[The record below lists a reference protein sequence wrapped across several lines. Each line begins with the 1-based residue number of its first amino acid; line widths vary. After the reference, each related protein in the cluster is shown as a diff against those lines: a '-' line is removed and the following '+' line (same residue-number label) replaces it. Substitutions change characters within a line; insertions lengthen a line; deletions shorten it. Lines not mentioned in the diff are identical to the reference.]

1 MEVFLEDRVIF
12 IIEVVAT
19 MAFAISGIRLAAAK
33 DFDWFGAYA
42 VGLITAV
49 GGGTLRDLLLY
60 APIFWM
66 SNMLYISVTGISM
79 FIVVIFRKNLVKLNH
94 TFFTFDT
101 IGLALYVIIGI
112 QKSIM
117 LGHPMWVAIIMG
129 TISGSF
135 GGVLRDILLNE
146 TPLMFRKDVYATAC
160 IAGGI
165 MYWLADLIGLGVVFQ
180 QIICF
185 ITIVVI
191 RFLAITFNLSIPTMT
206 INKKK

>member
-66 SNMLYISVTGISM
+66 SNTLYILVTGISM
-79 FIVVIFRKNLVKLNH
+79 FIVVLFRKNLVKLDH

-101 IGLALYVIIGI
+101 IGLALYVVIGM

-117 LGHPMWVAIIMG
+117 LGHPIWVAIIMG
-129 TISGSF
+129 TISGGF

-160 IAGGI
+160 IAGGV
-165 MYWLADLIGLGVVFQ
+165 MYWLSGLIGLGLVFQ

-185 ITIVVI
+185 LTIVII
-191 RFLAITFNLSIPTMT
+191 RFLAITFDLSIPVMT
-206 INKKK
+206 INKK